1 VKYEQKK
8 KPKTK
13 RKNVRTG
20 QKTKPQGP
28 AEPLSPKQVE
38 MLNELLS
45 ADQSFLGIR
54 DYALFRVM
62 VDTMLRVSDVV
73 ALKVRDVLSEQTLE
87 IKNTFSLQ
95 QKKTSKL
102 VHCMLSERTR
112 DALREYLR
120 SLGFRGSSA
129 KLFAIGPRQVQ
140 LRIKAWA
147 KMLRIDSEH
156 ISPHSLR
163 RTKPAEVYRKTG
175 NLRAAQIMLG
185 HSNIS
190 TTALYLGI
198 ERKEAMDVFSEI
210 EM

>member
-1 VKYEQKK
+1 M
-8 KPKTK
+8 K
-13 RKNVRTG
+13 REHRKS
-20 QKTKPQGP
+20 QKTKPKGP
-28 AEPLSPKQVE
+28 AEPLSPKHVA

-45 ADQSFLGIR
+45 ADQTFLGIR

-62 VDTMLRVSDVV
+62 VDTMLRVSDIV
-73 ALKVRDVLSEQTLE
+73 ALRVGDVLAEQTLA
-87 IKNTFSLQ
+87 IKSTFAVQ

-102 VHCMLSERTR
+102 VHCMLSDRTR
-112 DALREYLR
+112 EALEKYLT
-120 SLGFRGSSA
+120 SLGYRGSSA
-129 KLFAIGPRQVQ
+129 KLFSIGPRQVQ
-140 LRIKAWA
+140 LRIKMWA
-147 KMLRIDSEH
+147 RMLRIDSEH

-198 ERKEAMDVFSEI
+198 ERKEAMDVFQQI
-210 EM
+210 DM